1 MTILR
6 VGLVGLGEV
15 AQSIH
20 LPVLRDQRDRW
31 KVAGVFDVSQK
42 LMDLVVAQSPGAVA
56 FASAEALIG
65 SPEIDV
71 VFILS
76 SDETHAPLRARRHRR
91 PQARAAGK
99 ARLPDGARDRRC

>member
-31 KVAGVFDVSQK
+31 KIAGVFDLSKKLVDLCLSQN
-42 LMDLVVAQSPGAVA
+42 PGSVG
-56 FASAEALIG
+56 FDSAEALITC
-65 SPEIDV
+65 PDIDV
-71 VFILS
+71 IFGSVLGR
-76 SDETHAPLRARRHRR
+76 DPWPLRPRRDRG
-91 PQARAAGK
+91 AEACDAGK
-99 ARLPDGARDRRC
+99 ARLPDRARD